1 MTSGLLNG
9 GQIHAQPSSVALSKT
24 GCVVQ
29 QMEESLLQAPL
40 EISWTKLLLDKN
52 SKTNSCG

>member
-9 GQIHAQPSSVALSKT
+9 GQIHAQPSSIALSKL

-29 QMEESLLQAPL
+29 QVEEPLMQAPL
-40 EISWTKLLLDKN
+40 EISWTNLLVDKK
-52 SKTNSCG
+52 SKTNSHG